1 MSEVRTAHTRN
12 CIKSLTLCLLFACRG
27 NRELEWEKYETS
39 VQYIYLDLDS
49 NLLIQNTNLT
59 IKACF
64 FLKKKQHQ
72 MIKVILQGF
81 STQFYM

>member
-1 MSEVRTAHTRN
+1 MSEVCTAHTRN
-12 CIKSLTLCLLFACRG
+12 CIKSLTVSLLFACRG

-59 IKACF
+59 IKAF
-64 FLKKKQHQ
+64 FLKKKSN
-72 MIKVILQGF
+72 IR
-81 STQFYM
+81 

>member
-59 IKACF
+59 IKAF
-64 FLKKKQHQ
+64 FFKKKRN
-72 MIKVILQGF
+72 IR
-81 STQFYM
+81 